1 MKSFICII
9 SFLGCT
15 CCRKRTICPTY
26 RAFYITVDDV
36 VDESD
41 DNDDTET
48 DTEIENGNE
57 DDIEQHFKVS
67 IGI

>member
-1 MKSFICII
+1 M
-9 SFLGCT
+9 
-15 CCRKRTICPTY
+15 
-26 RAFYITVDDV
+26 DDV

-67 IGI
+67 TGIKEIPVVACHKKKPQNEKCTNICSHY